1 MLRKDSHPVF
11 SDLHPATRRREK
23 IFLAAADFLLKCFA
37 GITERLTG
45 FSVDAL
51 GEF

>member
-1 MLRKDSHPVF
+1 M
-11 SDLHPATRRREK
+11 
-23 IFLAAADFLLKCFA
+23 FLAAADFLLKCFA
-37 GITERLTG
+37 GIAERRLTG